1 MEILDNFC
9 LLTGVLSIGVAG
21 YEAWNRTL
29 VGRDA
34 GRLSADQIRKFL
46 PYDVLTYLLCGILLA
61 LLGLGGR
68 IPFFQ
73 KGAVTA
79 VIILLSI
86 VVIALNV
93 YFANRIL
100 GKRN

>member
-34 GRLSADQIRKFL
+34 SRLSADQIRKFL